1 MPDAP
6 RPILTD
12 QELEDQLQEL
22 GRHVNLPRTSQLA
35 QRVRAALLAEEAG
48 ATPRSRV
55 RSGWWSRYGRRVLIG
70 VAACIALIALVIALS
85 PAARATI
92 ADALGIPAV
101 RITRVQP
108 SQPPPKAV
116 GGNLNLGHRTS
127 LAAAQQQA
135 PFRIALPHYQTI
147 TRPDEV
153 YVGGS
158 LPGQVS
164 LVYRARTGLPRAAGT
179 GVGLLI
185 TEFRAGLDVMVLKK
199 LVYIGT
205 TVEAVHLPGA
215 NGVWLSGAPHFFGYA
230 TDGGTVIIEPLRFAG
245 NTLLWDHGA
254 VTYRLEGRVSKD
266 LALRIAESMH

>member
-1 MPDAP
+1 
-6 RPILTD
+6 
-12 QELEDQLQEL
+12 
-22 GRHVNLPRTSQLA
+22 
-35 QRVRAALLAEEAG
+35 
-48 ATPRSRV
+48 
-55 RSGWWSRYGRRVLIG
+55 VLIG

-92 ADALGIPAV
+92 ADVLSIPGI
-101 RITRVQP
+101 RITRVP
-108 SQPPPKAV
+108 LSQPAPKAV
-116 GGNLNLGHRTS
+116 GGSLNLGRRTS

-135 PFRIALPHYQTI
+135 PFRIALPHYRTI
-147 TRPDEV
+147 NTPDEV

-215 NGVWLSGAPHFFGYA
+215 YGVWLSGAPHFFGYA

-245 NTLLWDHGA
+245 NTLLWDRGA
-254 VTYRLEGRVSKD
+254 VTYRLEGRVSKEV
-266 LALRIAESMH
+266 ALRIAASMR